1 MSSEAEGHTFK
12 RYDGELNHLQYV
24 VLEMGGLVHA
34 QVAEA
39 LAAFK
44 KRDIGLAHKV
54 VAKDSEVDRL
64 EVEADAE
71 IVKLIARR
79 CPVGSDLRLVMAVS
93 KSVADLERVGD
104 EAVKIASSVIQIFG
118 NESGDPNGQLL
129 RDVNI
134 MGAMA
139 LASLKNALAV
149 FDLWDEE
156 NARKV
161 IESYGEM
168 EEEFQSGLRRLMTY
182 VMEDSRNIGFAVS
195 VVLVIK
201 ALEHIGNHARNLAEY
216 VIFQVK
222 GEDIRHQS
230 P

>member
-1 MSSEAEGHTFK
+1 MCSETEGHTFK

-24 VLEMGGLVHA
+24 VLEMGGLA
-34 QVAEA
+34 LSQVREA
-39 LAAFK
+39 LAAFRN
-44 KRDIGLAHKV
+44 RDIALAHKV
-54 VAKDSEVDRL
+54 VTTDSEVDRL

-93 KSVADLERVGD
+93 KSIADLERVGD
-104 EAVKIASSVIQIFG
+104 EAVKIANSVIQIFG
-118 NESGDPNGQLL
+118 TESSDPNSQLL

-134 MGAMA
+134 MGSMA
-139 LASLKNALAV
+139 LTSLKSALEV
-149 FDLWDEE
+149 FDLWNEE
-156 NARKV
+156 KARQV
-161 IESYGEM
+161 IQSHREM
-168 EEEFQSGLRRLMTY
+168 EEEFQSGLRRLLTY

-201 ALEHIGNHARNLAEY
+201 ALEHIGHHAQNLAEY